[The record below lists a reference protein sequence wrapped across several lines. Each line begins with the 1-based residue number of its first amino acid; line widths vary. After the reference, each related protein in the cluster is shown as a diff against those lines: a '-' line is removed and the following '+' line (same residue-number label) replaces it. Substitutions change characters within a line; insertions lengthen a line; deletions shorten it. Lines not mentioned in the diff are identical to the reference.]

1 MNSLFWSSVDNVIGS
16 ADISPPL
23 PLTPTGPEGSLL
35 CSRIVAVK
43 ILCFYYFFREEH
55 ASPFGIGRSD
65 LDPFAGPGSGM
76 IFDPMRSGMPSYGPP
91 AGGIGGPNRL
101 PR

>member
-1 MNSLFWSSVDNVIGS
+1 MGSV
-16 ADISPPL
+16 L
-23 PLTPTGPEGSLL
+23 PCILPTGSRLCTSLQSYCCPKDSVFL
-35 CSRIVAVK
+35 LI
-43 ILCFYYFFREEH
+43 FREEH
-55 ASPFGIGRSD
+55 TGPFGIGRSD